1 MADVAQSALPSS
13 PVKTEDGLTFAGT
26 PRNLAT
32 GVALILGYP
41 FQPGAFS
48 LLLLATFVFA
58 AGEEIGWRGYLL
70 PRLLAR
76 GVSPLRASFWIG
88 IPWAI
93 IHLPLTLPG
102 KLAAGVPPE
111 AQFLML
117 LSLSV
122 MTTWVYLG
130 AKRNILAPTL
140 LHGGQ
145 NALVV
150 LNDHLPL
157 VATNWWMAGV
167 FGGVALA
174 LVVGTRGRL
183 TSAETNFR
191 IQTSGFALPVSPG
204 RALDRPDQSRR

>member
-1 MADVAQSALPSS
+1 PGVVAWRVGVVEAA
-13 PVKTEDGLTFAGT
+13 TEEDGEK
-26 PRNLAT
+26 
-32 GVALILGYP
+32 
-41 FQPGAFS
+41 
-48 LLLLATFVFA
+48 A
-58 AGEEIGWRGYLL
+58 AGEETPLKRAQAAVAEKRAALLEIELQERRGELVQKVAI
-70 PRLLAR
+70 RR
-76 GVSPLRASFWIG
+76 EVRAACETFKAG
-88 IPWAI
+88 LNA
-93 IHLPLTLPG
+93 LPG

-150 LNDHLPL
+150 LNDHLPF

-191 IQTSGFALPVSPG
+191 IQTSGSAPPVSPG